1 MKEISA
7 PAPEQKEKAK
17 HGEQMFPLQQY
28 ITELSD
34 SYPAVTAHWHEEAEF
49 TLIEEG
55 SCVYQAHLQ
64 SYPVQPGDLIFLP
77 PMTLH
82 AISSIPGTGM
92 RSETYVFHMNFLGI
106 NSADVCAV
114 RYLTPLAKQKLIPP
128 FVIRKDHPAYGEVLS
143 LFHAISQAY
152 ETAAPGYELMLKSL
166 FLQLIAVLLP
176 YCTESSSLPQLH
188 TEHAAKLKLV
198 LDYIEHHYAED
209 LSIEQLAGICYFSE
223 YYFMR
228 FFKKYVGMSCLS
240 YIKNLRLEKAAEQF
254 EQGESSTLSVSL
266 SVGFHNLSYFHREFK
281 KKYGMTP
288 KKFMEDLTVD

>member
-176 YCTESSSLPQLH
+176 YCTESSNLPQLH

-209 LSIEQLAGICYFSE
+209 LTIEQLAGICYFSE

-240 YIKNLRLEKAAEQF
+240 YIKNLRLE
-254 EQGESSTLSVSL
+254 
-266 SVGFHNLSYFHREFK
+266 
-281 KKYGMTP
+281 
-288 KKFMEDLTVD
+288 TV